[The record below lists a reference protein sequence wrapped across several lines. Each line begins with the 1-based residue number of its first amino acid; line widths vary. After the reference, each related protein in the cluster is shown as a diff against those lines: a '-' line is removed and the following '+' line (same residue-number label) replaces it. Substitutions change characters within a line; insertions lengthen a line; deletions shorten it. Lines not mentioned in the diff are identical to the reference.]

1 LPTLARCPQER
12 LRILLRSR
20 FFQISDLVDLH
31 LLSEVSP
38 RFRLPLFQFLDGL
51 GQKGP
56 LRILLD
62 ENLPWTLGTLLT
74 GHEYNTVGRM
84 GWGGIKNGKLL
95 TLARKHFDIF
105 LSVDR
110 GLPFEQNLPKFNI
123 AVFFAPRAQQLIAG
137 LATAGV
143 SNFNR
148 RATAQEARADHY

>member
-1 LPTLARCPQER
+1 
-12 LRILLRSR
+12 
-20 FFQISDLVDLH
+20 
-31 LLSEVSP
+31 
-38 RFRLPLFQFLDGL
+38 
-51 GQKGP
+51 

-110 GLPFEQNLPKFNI
+110 GLPLEQNLPKFNI
-123 AVFFAPRAQQLIAG
+123 AVFLLRARSNSLPDLRQLVSAILIA
-137 LATAGV
+137 AQ
-143 SNFNR
+143 R
-148 RATAQEARADHY
+148 PKKRALTIIEL